1 MKPIV
6 ALRVLCLLLAI
17 AAPAGADQVVLE
29 PVKDNTIFS
38 ESQNLSNGMGVG
50 LFAGRNGA
58 GSTRR
63 ALIAFDV
70 AGAIPAGS
78 TITSAQLLLHVTL
91 SHSGSQM
98 MALHRLTA
106 DWGEGT
112 SNSTVMG
119 GGMGAQ
125 ATTGDATWGFRFFN
139 TQSWTTAGGDF
150 IASASAT
157 RTVSTSTPTWGST
170 ATMVA
175 DVQGWLDSPAGNFGW
190 ILRGNESAS
199 STAKRFGSSE
209 ASATNRPKLTIDFEP
224 PDGDPTATAT
234 ATNIAT
240 ATRTATATLP
250 PPSPTATRTVT
261 AMSTATITVAP
272 THTATASA
280 VSTATA
286 THTSVASPSITRT
299 STATATA
306 IVAAT
311 QTATASAVN
320 TATVT
325 HTVVATGSITRTST
339 ATATPTTALATAT
352 ASHTPTV
359 TAPPPSPT
367 PTETPTVVAC
377 VGDCNGDGEVG
388 INELILGV
396 SIALGLQ
403 PLEECPAFD
412 PSGNGRV
419 DISELIEAVNNSLG
433 GCP

>member
-1 MKPIV
+1 MAALRARTPFPASLVYCMAATPSQGLDTENAAMKPIP
-6 ALRVLCLLLAI
+6 ALRALCLLLAI
-17 AAPAGADQVVLE
+17 AAPAVADQVVLE

-38 ESQNLSNGMGVG
+38 ESQNLSNGMGIG
-50 LFAGRNGA
+50 LFAGINGV

-63 ALIAFDV
+63 ALIAFAV

-78 TITSAQLLLHVTL
+78 TITSAQLQLHVTM
-91 SHSGSQM
+91 SSSGSQM

-119 GGMGAQ
+119 GGQGAP

-139 TQSWTTAGGDF
+139 TQSWTTPGGDF

-157 RTVSTSTPTWGST
+157 QTVSTATPTWGST

-190 ILRGNESAS
+190 ILRGNESAR
-199 STAKRFGSSE
+199 STKRFGSSE
-209 ASATNRPKLTIDFEP
+209 ASAMNRPKLTIDFNP
-224 PDGDPTATAT
+224 PGGGPTATST
-234 ATNIAT
+234 ATNAAT

-250 PPSPTATRTVT
+250 PLS
-261 AMSTATITVAP
+261 P
-272 THTATASA
+272 THTATALN
-280 VSTATA
+280 TATA
-286 THTSVASPSITRT
+286 THTSVASP
-299 STATATA
+299 
-306 IVAAT
+306 
-311 QTATASAVN
+311 
-320 TATVT
+320 
-325 HTVVATGSITRTST
+325 SITRTST

-352 ASHTPTV
+352 ASHTPTA

-396 SIALGLQ
+396 NIALGNQ
-403 PLEECPAFD
+403 PLNACRAFD
-412 PSGNGRV
+412 PSGNGS
-419 DISELIEAVNNSLG
+419 IEINELIAAVNSSLS
-433 GCP
+433 GCS